1 MGVASFAQSDV
12 KKAAVVRV
20 LHFPSSWQATLTGVS
35 FFLSLLLQYVGIMWI
50 QVRTMDG
57 KETHTVNSLSRLTK
71 VQELRKKIEELF
83 HVEPQLQ
90 RLFYR
95 GKQVRWPLE
104 LSIHPPTELC
114 FKNPASQSHHAR
126 APPPPLQEGAASD
139 AGEEE
144 G

>member
-1 MGVASFAQSDV
+1 MGVLLV
-12 KKAAVVRV
+12 
-20 LHFPSSWQATLTGVS
+20 PSSWQATLTGV
-35 FFLSLLLQYVGIMWI
+35 FLYRSLFLQYFGIMWI

-83 HVEPQLQ
+83 HVEPQMQ

-104 LSIHPPTELC
+104 LPSTH
-114 FKNPASQSHHAR
+114 
-126 APPPPLQEGAASD
+126 
-139 AGEEE
+139 
-144 G
+144 

>member
-1 MGVASFAQSDV
+1 
-12 KKAAVVRV
+12 
-20 LHFPSSWQATLTGVS
+20 
-35 FFLSLLLQYVGIMWI
+35 
-50 QVRTMDG
+50 MDG

-104 LSIHPPTELC
+104 LAAHSPT
-114 FKNPASQSHHAR
+114 H
-126 APPPPLQEGAASD
+126 
-139 AGEEE
+139 
-144 G
+144 

>member
-12 KKAAVVRV
+12 RKAAGARV
-20 LHFPSSWQATLTGVS
+20 HHFPSSFLAGPTDWGVS
-35 FFLSLLLQYVGIMWI
+35 LCLSLFLQYIAIMWI

-71 VQELRKKIEELF
+71 VQELRKKIEEVF

-95 GKQVRWPLE
+95 GKQVRGPLA
-104 LSIHPPTELC
+104 LFRSSTL
-114 FKNPASQSHHAR
+114 
-126 APPPPLQEGAASD
+126 
-139 AGEEE
+139 
-144 G
+144 